1 MSVSFNGFNENTA
14 TFKSD
19 GEISGGTPVRMCGSD
34 TVTAAVS
41 GEAFCGIA
49 VDCDGSY
56 ASVQLSGAVKSKFS
70 GDVPTAGFVKL
81 VSDGE
86 GVTVSENGREYL
98 AVTVDEAASTVT
110 FIM

>member
-14 TFKSD
+14 TFRAE
-19 GEISGGTPVRMCGSD
+19 GEIAGGTPVRMHETD

-41 GEAFCGIA
+41 GEVFCGIA

-56 ASVQLSGAVKSKFS
+56 AAVQLSGAVRAKFS
-70 GDVPTAGFVKL
+70 GEAPRVGYSKL

-86 GVTVSENGREYL
+86 GVTVSDSGREYL
-98 AVTVDEAASTVT
+98 VVAVDEASSTVT

>member
-14 TFKSD
+14 TFRANE
-19 GEISGGTPVRMCGSD
+19 EILNGVPVKMSGSD
-34 TVTAAVS
+34 TVSAAVG

-49 VDCDGSY
+49 TECSGGY
-56 ASVQLSGAVKSKFS
+56 ASVQLSGAVRMKIS
-70 GDVPTAGFVKL
+70 GASPEAGYVKL

-86 GVTVSENGREYL
+86 GVSVSENGREYL
-98 AVTVDEAASTVT
+98 VVSVDETASTVT

>member
-14 TFKSD
+14 TFKANE
-19 GEISGGTPVRMCGSD
+19 EINGGVPVRMSESG
-34 TVTAAVS
+34 TVTACSS

-49 VDCDGSY
+49 VECSGGY
-56 ASVQLSGAVKSKFS
+56 ASVQLSGTVTARFS
-70 GDVPTAGFVKL
+70 GSAPEVGYAKL

-86 GVTVSENGREYL
+86 GVTASEDGREYL
-98 AVTVDEAASTVT
+98 IVAVDDTASTVT